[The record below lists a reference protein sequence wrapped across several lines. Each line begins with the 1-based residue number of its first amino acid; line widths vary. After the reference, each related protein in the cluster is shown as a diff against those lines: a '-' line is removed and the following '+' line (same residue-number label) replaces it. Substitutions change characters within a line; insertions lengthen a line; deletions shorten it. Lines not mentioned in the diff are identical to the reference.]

1 MSAIRRAMLI
11 TLSERYF
18 SLFANFATIALV
30 SRLLT
35 PSEIGLSVIGMAIV
49 GFVLAAREFAS
60 PNFLI
65 QHQNLTLEEI
75 RKAFAV
81 MLVLTI
87 VVTLAL
93 AAVAPWIAAAYDD
106 ARLTPY
112 LRVVAASIM
121 IELISVPV
129 ISLLRREMAFGKV
142 ALINISSAAAA
153 AITTVVL
160 ALGGFSYMSFAWAW
174 LTSAAV
180 GAGLALYLQSDRR
193 IFRPVFAGWRGML
206 SFGGYNGAGVLLHR
220 AYESLPYL
228 VLGRILSFD
237 AAAYFNRGVMLC
249 QLPDKFY
256 LQGVV
261 SVILPAFSAHIRDGR
276 TLREPYLRAIS
287 LITGFQWPALV
298 VLALLAHPMVQILFG
313 SQWYGVVP
321 LVQIMAIAAM
331 FSFSFELNYPVLVAM
346 GAVRDSFLRCL
357 LIWPASA
364 LIITI
369 FAFFGLK
376 AVAYGM
382 LVVVPFQACVSLHFI
397 RRHIDIAWTDVA
409 EALWRSS
416 VVACM
421 SAVGPALVL
430 AFVGFNAELPFWE
443 AMLAL
448 ALAGAGWLAGLL
460 LTRHVLV
467 EEFSHTFR
475 GLGLDRFTRR
485 VKQIEPIAAG

>member
-1 MSAIRRAMLI
+1 
-11 TLSERYF
+11 
-18 SLFANFATIALV
+18 
-30 SRLLT
+30 
-35 PSEIGLSVIGMAIV
+35 
-49 GFVLAAREFAS
+49 
-60 PNFLI
+60 
-65 QHQNLTLEEI
+65 
-75 RKAFAV
+75 
-81 MLVLTI
+81 
-87 VVTLAL
+87 
-93 AAVAPWIAAAYDD
+93 
-106 ARLTPY
+106 
-112 LRVVAASIM
+112 
-121 IELISVPV
+121 
-129 ISLLRREMAFGKV
+129 
-142 ALINISSAAAA
+142 
-153 AITTVVL
+153 
-160 ALGGFSYMSFAWAW
+160 
-174 LTSAAV
+174 
-180 GAGLALYLQSDRR
+180 
-193 IFRPVFAGWRGML
+193 
-206 SFGGYNGAGVLLHR
+206 
-220 AYESLPYL
+220 
-228 VLGRILSFD
+228 
-237 AAAYFNRGVMLC
+237 
-249 QLPDKFY
+249 
-256 LQGVV
+256 
-261 SVILPAFSAHIRDGR
+261 
-276 TLREPYLRAIS
+276 
-287 LITGFQWPALV
+287 
-298 VLALLAHPMVQILFG
+298 
-313 SQWYGVVP
+313 
-321 LVQIMAIAAM
+321 
-331 FSFSFELNYPVLVAM
+331 
-346 GAVRDSFLRCL
+346 VRDSFLRCL